1 MSAQAFASV
10 LGVYAHPDDADVD
23 AGATIAR
30 LARQG
35 ARVTLV
41 VVTDGGAGGF
51 EADGQSSM
59 GGRRRA
65 EQREAARALGVSEV
79 VFLEGYA
86 DGHVKEDPRL
96 TRDLVRQIRLWRPQ
110 LVLSLS
116 PEYNWDSI
124 HANHPDH
131 RAVGTAL
138 VDAVYPAARNP
149 FDYCDLLGGG
159 LEAHAVAEVWFQGGP
174 AVNHVVPVE
183 ERDLEAKVRAVRCHD
198 SQFPDMDGIE
208 AHIRAA
214 AARAGNGL
222 SGAPL
227 GEGFFRW
234 VVAG

>member
-1 MSAQAFASV
+1 
-10 LGVYAHPDDADVD
+10 
-23 AGATIAR
+23 
-30 LARQG
+30 
-35 ARVTLV
+35 
-41 VVTDGGAGGF
+41 
-51 EADGQSSM
+51 M

-65 EQREAARALGVSEV
+65 EQCEAARALGVSEV

-149 FDYCDLLGGG
+149 FDYRDLLGGG
-159 LEAHAVAEVWFQGGP
+159 LEAHAVDEVWFQGGP

-183 ERDLEAKVRAVRCHD
+183 ECDLEAKVRAVRCHD

-208 AHIRAA
+208 ARIRAA

-222 SGAPL
+222 PGAPL